1 MLHFF
6 INFARSTY
14 KVHTKQMIQVFKDGT
29 KCHEC
34 RLKSKAVK
42 ELGDEDLK
50 MLEKGC
56 LDVHLNAG
64 EKIFS
69 EGLPHS
75 YVFFLRE
82 GFAKIHMVGPN
93 GRDQILKIA
102 RPGAYIGIQTILGGK
117 INHYSATALKDI
129 QACYINVGIFKDLIR
144 SSGAFASEI
153 LAYVC
158 EEELNYYHRIVDQ
171 QQKQINGRLADAI
184 LYFSDEIFLSHEFTV
199 PFTHID
205 LAALIG
211 TTRES
216 VTRALKDFKE
226 GNIVKVSGR
235 DFQIIN
241 YTLLKKISES
251 G

>member
-1 MLHFF
+1 
-6 INFARSTY
+6 
-14 KVHTKQMIQVFKDGT
+14 MIQVFKDGT
-29 KCHEC
+29 KCQEC

-42 ELGDEDLK
+42 ELSDEELK

-75 YVFFLRE
+75 YVVFLKE
-82 GFAKIHMVGPN
+82 GFAKVHMVGPN

-102 RPGAYIGIQTILGGK
+102 RPGAYMGIQTILGGK

-129 QACYINVGIFKDLIR
+129 QACYINVGIFKDLIKT
-144 SSGAFASEI
+144 SGTFASEI

-158 EEELNYYHRIVDQ
+158 EEELSYYHRIVDQ

-199 PFTHID
+199 PFSHLD

-226 GNIVKVSGR
+226 GNIVRVSGR
-235 DFQIIN
+235 DLEIIN
-241 YTLLKKISES
+241 YALLKKISES

>member
-1 MLHFF
+1 
-6 INFARSTY
+6 
-14 KVHTKQMIQVFKDGT
+14 MIQVFKDRT
-29 KCHEC
+29 NCHEC
-34 RLKSKAVK
+34 KLKSKAAM
-42 ELGDEDLK
+42 ELNDLELK
-50 MLEKGC
+50 LLEKGC

-75 YVFFLRE
+75 YVVFLKE
-82 GFAKIHMVGPN
+82 GFAKIHMIGPN

-102 RPGAYIGIQTILGGK
+102 RSGAYMGIQTILGGK

-129 QACYINVGIFKDLIR
+129 RACYINVSIFKELIKT
-144 SSGAFASEI
+144 SGTFASEI

-158 EEELNYYHRIVDQ
+158 EEELHYFHRIVDQ

-184 LYFSDEIFLSHEFTV
+184 LYLSDEIFLSHKFTV
-199 PFTHID
+199 PLSHVD

-216 VTRALKDFKE
+216 VTRALKNFKD
-226 GNIVKVSGR
+226 GNILKVSGR
-235 DFQIIN
+235 DFEISN
-241 YTLLKKISES
+241 YAMLKKISES